1 MVWGSNMMDRAA
13 KSLKRRWQVAFSL
26 GAGILLTSGRSLPAQ
41 SAGYQNL
48 PVVKPV
54 MSCDQ
59 LAQADLSKFTDAK
72 ITIKTAKP
80 RDTDKGQ
87 YCRVTGSVE
96 PGINFAG
103 DLPIEHWTQRFL
115 QGAQGREGIQR
126 AGGCQPALN
135 GEIAVV
141 TEGGGGGGGFN
152 ADPAAGNWGVSPQG
166 RINSA
171 YMGQHMTAVA
181 FKDVIRAFYGHAP
194 KFSYMVGCSGGG
206 GQTIMEAE
214 RFPEDFDGFSIG
226 APPMYQTVHDLG
238 FWHGWEYHVNQRAD
252 GSIIL
257 AKEKLQPLHDAVIEQ
272 CKAVS
277 GLMDDELQQP
287 TLCTFNKSWVEC
299 PTAATDASKCLTTE
313 EANVAEQLYLGPND
327 GKNFFE
333 MSGFPLGSELNWRL
347 STAGKPSDGE
357 GANPHGLHSFIM
369 PPESGESTKDLMA
382 RFSFSQEWYDKTI
395 EMRPLFNQAN
405 TNLRPLQQRGDK
417 IILWNGAEDNV
428 VEPAGTIHYYQSVQK
443 EMGEKLTDTFLRFF
457 LLPGVGHCGGG
468 NGANQIDIL
477 TPLMAW
483 VETKKAPVVIVAGK
497 PVPQTRPA
505 GGGGFD
511 QQAAPGAPPNY
522 PPYETPDLPIVY
534 TRPLYPFPNVAK
546 YKGTGDANDAANY
559 EEVKGPMKTPQV
571 FTNEA
576 AKLVGPNN
584 QKFYHAENGD
594 LVPDKPK

>member
-1 MVWGSNMMDRAA
+1 MICRAT
-13 KSLKRRWQVAFSL
+13 KSSSRLSQFALSLATGLFLAAGFSL
-26 GAGILLTSGRSLPAQ
+26 NAHA
-41 SAGYQNL
+41 ADYQEL

-59 LAQADLSKFTDAK
+59 LEQADVSKAAGATV
-72 ITIKTAKP
+72 TIKTAKV
-80 RDTDKGQ
+80 RETDKGP
-87 YCRVTGSVE
+87 YCRVTGTVD

-103 DLPIEHWTQRFL
+103 DLPLEHWTQRFL

-141 TEGGGGGGGFN
+141 TEGGGGGGN
-152 ADPAAGNWGVSPQG
+152 ANANAAPDPWGVSPQG
-166 RINSA
+166 RINGA
-171 YMGQHMTAVA
+171 YLGQHMTAVA
-181 FKDVIRAFYGHAP
+181 FKGVIKAFYGQAP
-194 KFSYMVGCSGGG
+194 KYSYMVGCSGGG
-206 GQTIMEAE
+206 GQTLMEAE
-214 RFPEDFDGFSIG
+214 RYPEDFDGFSIG
-226 APPMYQTVHDLG
+226 APPLYQTTHDLG

-257 AKEKLQPLHDAVIEQ
+257 AKEKLPILHDAVIAH
-272 CKAVS
+272 CGAVS
-277 GLMDDELQQP
+277 GLMDNELQQP
-287 TLCTFNKSWVEC
+287 TLCTFNKSWVQCE
-299 PTAATDASKCLTTE
+299 AGATDTSKCLTPE

-347 STAGKPSDGE
+347 STTSKPADGE
-357 GANPHGLHSFIM
+357 GPAPHGIHSFIM
-369 PPESGESTKDLMA
+369 PPLSGESTKEIMA
-382 RFSFSQEWYDKTI
+382 TFSFSQEWFDKSV
-395 EMRPLFNQAN
+395 EMRPLFNGGN

-468 NGANQIDIL
+468 DGANQVDIL

-483 VETKKAPVVIVAGK
+483 VETKKTPMVIVAGK
-497 PVPQTRPA
+497 PVPQTRTGG
-505 GGGGFD
+505 GGGGFGA
-511 QQAAPGAPPNY
+511 QAAPGAPPNY
-522 PPYETPDLPIVY
+522 PPYADPDLATVY
-534 TRPLYPFPNVAK
+534 TRPEYPFPNVAK
-546 YKGTGDANDAANY
+546 YKGTGDPNDAANY

-571 FTNEA
+571 FPNEA
-576 AKLVGPNN
+576 TKLLGPNN
-584 QKFYHAENGD
+584 QKFYHEENGN
-594 LVPDKPK
+594 LVADAAR